1 MSGRREKRKRRRVD
15 APAGTLEERA
25 AQLEAIQKERAS
37 LQRILNME
45 AEMLELL
52 RDEDA
57 EPNEV
62 FNVCIR
68 IAVKQAMRGRRGQ
81 LWFLQQARIVWNA
94 QAKIEKKGAPK

>member
-1 MSGRREKRKRRRVD
+1 MSGRREKRRRQRAAETPD
-15 APAGTLEERA
+15 DLAARTARLEEIRR
-25 AQLEAIQKERAS
+25 EHAS
-37 LQRILNME
+37 LQRILDME

-52 RDEDA
+52 SESDA

-68 IAVKQAMRGRRGQ
+68 IAARQAMRGRRGQ

-94 QAKIEKKGAPK
+94 QAKIEKGRR

>member
-1 MSGRREKRKRRRVD
+1 MSGRREKKRRRGGALV
-15 APAGTLEERA
+15 PQGTPEERA
-25 AQLEAIQKERAS
+25 ERLAEIQKERAS

-45 AEMLELL
+45 AAMLEYL

-62 FNVCIR
+62 FNVCVR
-68 IAVKQAMRGRRGQ
+68 IAAKQAMRGQRGQ

-94 QAKIEKKGAPK
+94 QAKIEKGAR

>member
-1 MSGRREKRKRRRVD
+1 MSGRREKRRRREASLPVD
-15 APAGTLEERA
+15 PADRA
-25 AQLEAIQKERAS
+25 AQLEAIQKKRAS
-37 LQRILNME
+37 LQRILDME

-68 IAVKQAMRGRRGQ
+68 IAAKQAMRGRRGQ

-94 QAKIEKKGAPK
+94 QAKIEKGRR